1 MKIDNYM
8 VRDIELFDEVEG
20 KMDTPVCPICKRNHS
35 MSKADAI
42 EKDWVCID
50 CGVEFYDDEVEA

>member
-1 MKIDNYM
+1 M